1 MAEVIL
7 GPKLKWFC
15 TLSLLLYL
23 LGVVSSKT
31 IISANTLAKAFL
43 GIYVLDQYYFWMI
56 LFFLTGAVFSFK
68 DVTSTKVL

>member
-43 GIYVLDQYYFWMI
+43 GI
-56 LFFLTGAVFSFK
+56 
-68 DVTSTKVL
+68 